1 MRAATIFPG
10 SFAEMNARAAAPSSR
25 GSTASAASSS
35 VRPCASSSSSRCTAT
50 SVSVS
55 LVNLCPLAT
64 SGALSASK
72 FSMIAVWMT
81 AVTPPQS
88 TCGAARDGR
97 VLRLNGDPKDRLGA
111 GRTDQQ
117 AAGRSECRLGALL
130 RGAERVVR
138 FPLAAARGL
147 HVARELRPELHLVG
161 KLRERATLRARE
173 VKHLERCEDAV
184 ARCGV
189 LAEDDVPGGLAAE
202 LGAKPFHG
210 FADIAIADLRAL
222 EANAVVS
229 EHRLEAAV
237 RHHRT
242 DHDLWVELSVTHEV
256 ARRERQDEIA
266 VVRPAPLVDDDHAVA
281 VTVEGEPGVGLVVDD
296 DPLECFRR
304 GRAAAVVDVLAVR
317 LVKVREDLRARLREH
332 GRRDAVGRA
341 VSAVDSD
348 AHPGKARCL
357 RDEEGL
363 VLLHQPARVTDKPDA
378 TLRRARQRVVTGHER
393 LDPILDA
400 VGELLRAVIEELD
413 AVVRRGVVRGAD
425 DRPGDELIGLR
436 EEREPRCRNMP
447 DEADLHAHRAEPG
460 GERAFQHAATPARVA
475 PDHDRVTRS
484 TEDVTCRPAEPKR
497 ELRGQIEIR
506 DAADAVGTEEP
517 RQAIPDYLVRMV
529 SVTRVGCTL
538 WAVVPGGVRTT
549 TSTG

>member
-1 MRAATIFPG
+1 
-10 SFAEMNARAAAPSSR
+10 MNADEFDE
-25 GSTASAASSS
+25 SAFSYQLPLGDAGQL
-35 VRPCASSSSSRCTAT
+35 VR
-50 SVSVS
+50 
-55 LVNLCPLAT
+55 
-64 SGALSASK
+64 
-72 FSMIAVWMT
+72 
-81 AVTPPQS
+81 
-88 TCGAARDGR
+88 GAARDGR
-97 VLRLNGDPKDRLGA
+97 VLRLNGDPEDRLGA

-117 AAGRSECRLGALL
+117 AAGGPERRLGALL
-130 RGAERVVR
+130 RRAEDIVR
-138 FPLAAARGL
+138 LPLAPTCGL
-147 HVARELRPELHLVG
+147 HVARDLRPERHFVG
-161 KLRERATLRARE
+161 QVRERATLRARK
-173 VKHLERCEDAV
+173 VKHLERREDAV
-184 ARCGV
+184 ARRGV
-189 LAEDDVPGGLAAE
+189 LAEDDVAGGLAAE

-210 FADIAIADLRAL
+210 FPDIAIADLRAL
-222 EANAVVS
+222 EADTVVS

-237 RHHRT
+237 RHHRA
-242 DHDLWVELSVTHEV
+242 DHDPWVELSVTHEV

-266 VVRPAPLVDDDHAVA
+266 VVRAAPLVDDDHAVA
-281 VTVEGEPGVGLVVDD
+281 ITVEGEPGVSLLIDD
-296 DPLECFRR
+296 EPLERFRR
-304 GRAAAVVDVLAVR
+304 GRTAAVVDVLAVR
-317 LVKVREDLRARLREH
+317 LVEVREDLRARLGEH
-332 GRRDAVGRA
+332 VRCDPVRRA
-341 VSAVDSD
+341 VRAVERD
-348 AHPGKARCL
+348 AHPGKARRL

-363 VLLHQPARVTDKPDA
+363 VFLHQPARVTDEPDA
-378 TLRRARQRVVTGHER
+378 TLRRARQRVVTSHER

-413 AVVRRGVVRGAD
+413 AVVRRRVVRGAD

-549 TSTG
+549 TST